1 MLSRFLPIHYLTDRN
16 NDMSFDFSKFIPSIK
31 SDIQDLGDRLK
42 IDMDL
47 PGFTKDQVEVKLENG
62 ILCISAV
69 KEVKEDTD
77 KKNYICKE
85 RSSTTLHREFNVGTN
100 VTNEDV
106 SAKMENGVLEIEVQK
121 KEQPTE
127 DSIINIK

>member
-1 MLSRFLPIHYLTDRN
+1 MLSRFLPIHDLTDRN

-62 ILCISAV
+62 NL
-69 KEVKEDTD
+69 
-77 KKNYICKE
+77 
-85 RSSTTLHREFNVGTN
+85 F
-100 VTNEDV
+100 
-106 SAKMENGVLEIEVQK
+106 VLIITQK
-121 KEQPTE
+121 
-127 DSIINIK
+127 

>member
-1 MLSRFLPIHYLTDRN
+1 MLSRFLPIHDLTDRN

-62 ILCISAV
+62 NLFFLII
-69 KEVKEDTD
+69 T
-77 KKNYICKE
+77 
-85 RSSTTLHREFNVGTN
+85 
-100 VTNEDV
+100 
-106 SAKMENGVLEIEVQK
+106 QK
-121 KEQPTE
+121 
-127 DSIINIK
+127 